1 MHWCTGGK
9 VDEKKAAGNKA
20 LATNCFFNILH
31 FTRQL
36 ACDAKHGTAY
46 QLHTC
51 SQCKEKVR
59 ENIGTHLQCT
69 EELGRSVQNVLQLQ
83 CPLHSAYLQS
93 TLQCYSASSQFAKDT
108 QYQYT
113 MHCAQLQCRVL
124 NERIQYI
131 SRLVQDLKCTMC
143 RIGQCIGEQNRANT
157 VEQPATVHSS
167 LPVLAFQKKK
177 KIHFFLSRIEMGFF
191 RKRTC
196 SISDCLTN
204 SLNRKEGWLRR
215 KYETHNT
222 HILCSMYCTL
232 WVHGYM
238 GKGQGY
244 VRTKEINV
252 SHIISVCLV
261 VIARKRENILS
272 RQKLLQVAFS
282 RQDAIVQQQKSS
294 ADVKTA
300 INVTNMTLV
309 FLFLVMKMMG
319 MARAIG

>member
-1 MHWCTGGK
+1 MESKIGRILSSSLLPCIPHCFSATTK
-9 VDEKKAAGNKA
+9 IQQQKNSTAKKFSSEK
-20 LATNCFFNILH
+20 
-31 FTRQL
+31 
-36 ACDAKHGTAY
+36 
-46 QLHTC
+46 
-51 SQCKEKVR
+51 
-59 ENIGTHLQCT
+59 
-69 EELGRSVQNVLQLQ
+69 
-83 CPLHSAYLQS
+83 
-93 TLQCYSASSQFAKDT
+93 YSAAKKFSSKKNQ
-108 QYQYT
+108 Q
-113 MHCAQLQCRVL
+113 
-124 NERIQYI
+124 
-131 SRLVQDLKCTMC
+131 
-143 RIGQCIGEQNRANT
+143 QNRANT

-167 LPVLAFQKKK
+167 LPALAFQKKK

-191 RKRTC
+191 QKRTC

>member
-20 LATNCFFNILH
+20 LATNCFFNISH

-36 ACDAKHGTAY
+36 ARDAKHGTAY

-143 RIGQCIGEQNRANT
+143 RIGQCIAEQNRANT
-157 VEQPATVHSS
+157 VEQPASVHSS
-167 LPVLAFQKKK
+167 LLFSNNKNSAAKKFNSK
-177 KIHFFLSRIEMGFF
+177 KIQQ
-191 RKRTC
+191 RK
-196 SISDCLTN
+196 I
-204 SLNRKEGWLRR
+204 
-215 KYETHNT
+215 
-222 HILCSMYCTL
+222 
-232 WVHGYM
+232 
-238 GKGQGY
+238 
-244 VRTKEINV
+244 
-252 SHIISVCLV
+252 
-261 VIARKRENILS
+261 
-272 RQKLLQVAFS
+272 FS
-282 RQDAIVQQQKSS
+282 SKKIQQQKKS
-294 ADVKTA
+294 AAKSGEYCRAACYCAFLTA
-300 INVTNMTLV
+300 GASFSEEEKNT
-309 FLFLVMKMMG
+309 FLSLQNRNGLLSKKDLQYF
-319 MARAIG
+319 